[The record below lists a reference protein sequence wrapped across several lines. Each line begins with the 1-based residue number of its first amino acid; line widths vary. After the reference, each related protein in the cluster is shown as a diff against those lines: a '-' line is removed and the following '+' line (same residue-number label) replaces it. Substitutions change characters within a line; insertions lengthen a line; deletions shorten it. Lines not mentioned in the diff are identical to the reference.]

1 MLCFKLAFLLIYSV
15 QYISVTGQIKI
26 KFAFIIILMAVAAA
40 CVIEKIVCYVTC
52 VEEKRNT
59 HRILVEKCEGK
70 RSLGRL
76 WQNLK
81 LILMKETGR
90 VGTGLI

>member
-26 KFAFIIILMAVAAA
+26 KIAFITILMAVAVP

-52 VEEKRNT
+52 VENRNT

-70 RSLGRL
+70 RSLGSL

>member
-1 MLCFKLAFLLIYSV
+1 MHAEFF
-15 QYISVTGQIKI
+15 
-26 KFAFIIILMAVAAA
+26 
-40 CVIEKIVCYVTC
+40 
-52 VEEKRNT
+52 
-59 HRILVEKCEGK
+59 VEKCEGM

-90 VGTGLI
+90 AWNGSI